1 MNRRAYTLLLWL
13 LLPWALLHLLW
24 RSRLQPAYRR
34 HWGERF
40 GFYPA
45 RHDPSATP
53 RPVLW
58 IHAVSVGET
67 RAAQPLVQALQERY
81 PQHRILL
88 THMTP
93 TGRETSVAL
102 FGDTVERCY
111 LAYDYPSAVAR
122 FLDHWQPEFG
132 LIMETELWP
141 NLIAACAR
149 RQIPLMLV
157 NARLSQRSAR
167 RYDWF
172 SGLTREALQGL
183 AGIAAQTTADAKR
196 LEQLGAQQVRVVGNI
211 KFDITPPDDKV
222 ALGTTFRQRIGER
235 PVLLCASTRDGEEKL
250 LLAAWR
256 SGQLTTNRDN
266 ALLLLVPRHPQRFDE
281 VEALVRDSGL
291 AYQRRSDDAPV
302 APATDVWLGDS
313 LGEMFAYYTACDVAF
328 IGGSLL
334 DFGSQNLIEPCTVG
348 KPVLI
353 GPSTY
358 NFADAA
364 ANALAEK
371 AAVQVGHAEE
381 LVATALALLADKPR
395 QETMGIAGLAFTG
408 KHRGATQR
416 TLRWIAQVL
425 TQTGR

>member
-1 MNRRAYTLLLWL
+1 MPRPRLLYTLLLWL

-24 RSRLQPAYRR
+24 RSRLQPEYRR

-45 RHDPSATP
+45 RRDPSATQ

-102 FGDTVERCY
+102 FGDTVERVY
-111 LAYDYPSAVAR
+111 LAYDYPGAVAR
-122 FLDHWQPEFG
+122 FLAHWQPEFG

-141 NLIAACAR
+141 NLVAACAAR
-149 RQIPLMLV
+149 GTPLMLA

-183 AGIAAQTTADAKR
+183 TGIAAQTTADAKR
-196 LEQLGAQQVRVVGNI
+196 LEQLGARQVRVVGNI

-222 ALGTTFRQRIGER
+222 TLGVAFRQRIGER
-235 PVLLCASTRDGEEKL
+235 PVFLCASTRDGEEKL
-250 LLAAWR
+250 LLEAWR
-256 SGQLTTNRDN
+256 QTDRGT

-281 VEALVRDSGL
+281 VEALVRESGL
-291 AYQRRSDDAPV
+291 RHQRRSDDAPF
-302 APATDVWLGDS
+302 APDTDVWLGDS
-313 LGEMFAYYTACDVAF
+313 LGEMFAYYAACDVAF

-334 DFGSQNLIEPCTVG
+334 DFGSQNLIEACALG
-348 KPVLI
+348 KPVLL

-358 NFADAA
+358 NFAEAA
-364 ANALAEK
+364 ANALVEK
-371 AAVQVGHAEE
+371 AALQCVDASTI
-381 LVATALALLADKPR
+381 VATARQLLADPAR
-395 QETMGIAGLAFTG
+395 RDAMGIAALAFTG
-408 KHRGATQR
+408 RHRGATAR
-416 TLRWIAQVL
+416 LLNWIADSLSV
-425 TQTGR
+425 R